1 MSTSTTDTTGRME
14 QVGVEFIPDADRDSN
29 PRNLFAVFAGV
40 NLGWVC
46 AIYGWLGVVLGLDF
60 TGAVTANL
68 VGTVIGTAV
77 VMPLALVG
85 PRTGTNMTVSSGA
98 HFGILGRFI
107 GSGLALVF
115 ALVFAAITVWTSG
128 DAIVAAG
135 HRLLGT
141 PENGVALAV
150 AYSVVSAVMVAI
162 ALFGH
167 DLIVRVQR
175 FVVPVATVVLLAGFW
190 AFSGT
195 FDVHRT
201 LGDFTT
207 GDYWTTW
214 VLVAVL
220 AAAGPISYGPALG
233 DYTRRISRRHSDTRV
248 AGAVGAGIVLGTMLP
263 TVLGAYAAA
272 AFVTPTGSFLHDL
285 VDAAPMWYVIPIL
298 AVSVMGGFGQGVL
311 CIYASGLDI
320 ESLWPRLRRV
330 HTTVLAAAVAVVLL
344 FVGVFVFDA
353 ADSVTTM
360 SVALNALATPWVVI
374 LLIGF
379 LRHHRHY
386 DPCDLQA
393 FAAGRRGRYW
403 FTRGWNLPAVLAWV
417 AGSTFGVL
425 SVNTELVSGPL
436 ADIAGGVDVSALG
449 SGVVAAL
456 VYLAAATVVP
466 HLVDPPRSD
475 AAVRQNVRP
484 HARPIVAVPVEA

>member
-1 MSTSTTDTTGRME
+1 MTTSTTEAANTAAVTRVE
-14 QVGVEFIPDADRDSN
+14 HVGVEFIPDGERDSN
-29 PRNLFAVFAGV
+29 PRNLFSVFAGV

-60 TGAVTANL
+60 TGSLTANL
-68 VGTVIGTAV
+68 VGTLVGTLV
-77 VMPLALVG
+77 VVPLALVG

-141 PENGVALAV
+141 PENGVALAA
-150 AYSVVSAVMVAI
+150 AYALVSVVMVVI
-162 ALFGH
+162 ALVGH

-175 FVVPVATVVLLAGFW
+175 FVVPVATVVLLAGF
-190 AFSGT
+190 AAYAGT
-195 FDVHRT
+195 FDAHRT
-201 LGDFTT
+201 LGEPTT
-207 GDYWTTW
+207 GSYWSTW
-214 VLVAVL
+214 VLVTVL

-233 DYTRRISRRHSDTRV
+233 DYTRRISRRHRDARV

-263 TVLGAYAAA
+263 AALGAFAAA

-285 VDAAPMWYVIPIL
+285 VDAAPLWYVVPIL
-298 AVSVMGGFGQGVL
+298 VVSVLGGFGQGVL
-311 CIYASGLDI
+311 CIYASGLDV
-320 ESLWPRLRRV
+320 ESLWPRMRRV

-353 ADSVTTM
+353 AESVTTM

-379 LRHHRHY
+379 LRHHRNY
-386 DPCDLQA
+386 DPRDLQA
-393 FAAGRRGRYW
+393 FAEGRHGRYW
-403 FTRGWNLPAVLAWV
+403 FTRGWNVPAVLAWI

-425 SVNTELVSGPL
+425 SVNTDLVAGPL

-449 SGVVAAL
+449 SGAVAAL
-456 VYLAAATVVP
+456 VYLTAVAVVP
-466 HLVDPPRSD
+466 ARVDPQRPPR
-475 AAVRQNVRP
+475 R
-484 HARPIVAVPVEA
+484 VPALVPA